1 MVIIWVLLAL
11 LGGLAFL
18 AYFSILRLRMP
29 LVPALSPG
37 DLSAARDPDY
47 FERQKEVFAAH
58 GYRPVGDFFWHE
70 GLTSVAMR
78 IFLAED
84 GHSYAWAI
92 EQAMAGVDRPRH
104 SVSVMSVFPDGT
116 VLDTTSAEQ
125 GSLLDPPWFLREK
138 TAHDTEFILRRHR
151 ERRQEMLERGKEPV
165 RIEEEDL
172 LETIRR
178 QERRL
183 GEYQVE
189 KGRMK
194 VVDGKLCFTPRG
206 AFRVLW
212 QAFGRSLSRSA
223 RTGK

>member
-1 MVIIWVLLAL
+1 MVILWVLLAL

-18 AYFSILRLRMP
+18 AYFSIRRLRMP
-29 LVPALSPG
+29 LEPALSPG
-37 DLSAARDPDY
+37 DLSAARDPEY
-47 FERQKEVFAAH
+47 FERRQEVFATH
-58 GYRPVGDFFWHE
+58 GYRPAGDFFWHE

-78 IFLAED
+78 VFLAED
-84 GHSYAWAI
+84 GRSYGWVL

-104 SVSVMSVFPDGT
+104 SVSVLSVFPDGT

-125 GSLLDPPWFLREK
+125 GSLIDPPWFLREK
-138 TAHDTEFILRRHR
+138 ATDDALFILRRHR
-151 ERRQEMLERGKEPV
+151 EREEEMRAQGKEPLQ
-165 RIEEEDL
+165 IEEKDL
-172 LETIRR
+172 LAMIRN

-194 VVDGKLCFTPRG
+194 IVDGKLCFTPRG

-212 QAFGRSLSRSA
+212 QALGRSLPRPA

>member
-1 MVIIWVLLAL
+1 MVIVWVLLAL

-29 LVPALSPG
+29 LEPALSPG
-37 DLSAARDPDY
+37 DLSAARDPEY
-47 FERQKEVFAAH
+47 FERRQEVFAMH
-58 GYRPVGDFFWHE
+58 GYRPAGDFFWHE

-125 GSLLDPPWFLREK
+125 GSLLDPPWFLRAVVAE
-138 TAHDTEFILRRHR
+138 DTGAILRRHR
-151 ERRQEMLERGKEPV
+151 ERREEMLRAGKELV
-165 RIEEEDL
+165 RVREEDL
-172 LETIRR
+172 PETIRR

-189 KGRMK
+189 KGRMRLA
-194 VVDGKLCFTPRG
+194 DGKLRFTPAG
-206 AFRVLW
+206 ALRVFLR
-212 QAFGRSLSRSA
+212 ALGRLFMRSG
-223 RTGK
+223 RR